1 MIKITRPSGLP
12 AVLGGTVVLLSFVTA
27 SMPVHA
33 ATDAASGIAWRC
45 TQEFDSYYSVQCIPN
60 QTAAGDAPL
69 RPPAE
74 ARASAPHGFGA
85 HDMRPVAARGDAEVF
100 STRAWR
106 IPLYTRPGDAQAVS
120 RLLEAVLC
128 DNVPQCTVHYD
139 GTPSALPR

>member
-60 QTAAGDAPL
+60 QAGAGDAPP

-74 ARASAPHGFGA
+74 ARASGPGFGA
-85 HDMRPVAARGDAEVF
+85 HDMRP
-100 STRAWR
+100 
-106 IPLYTRPGDAQAVS
+106 P
-120 RLLEAVLC
+120 
-128 DNVPQCTVHYD
+128 
-139 GTPSALPR
+139 